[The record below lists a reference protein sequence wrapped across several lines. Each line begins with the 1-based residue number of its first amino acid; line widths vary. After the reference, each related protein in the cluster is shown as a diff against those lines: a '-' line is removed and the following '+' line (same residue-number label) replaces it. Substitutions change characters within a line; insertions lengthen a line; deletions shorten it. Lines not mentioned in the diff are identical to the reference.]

1 MLPLREK
8 AETVDKVT
16 SDLNSLR
23 EDLSKRCREIQVI
36 SIPKLVAKVH
46 TGSSVIKFTYI
57 IYKLQEKNLL

>member
-46 TGSSVIKFTYI
+46 TRANVFNYLSFKFN
-57 IYKLQEKNLL
+57 K